1 MLTIE
6 EWTDLARAVAACQE
20 RKTADYLTEHDLED
34 IAERYALEWDEATDG
49 LCHARR
55 VRRTSRLAPS
65 RDTGRGFLFGHS
77 VCRTRSALRPVNF
90 SQRCT
95 MTSQ

>member
-1 MLTIE
+1 MSTPPAPHATPDREAQLDAVLQAALYLLGAWQDRMITIE

-49 LCHARR
+49 PLPPNPNL
-55 VRRTSRLAPS
+55 SE
-65 RDTGRGFLFGHS
+65 
-77 VCRTRSALRPVNF
+77 
-90 SQRCT
+90 
-95 MTSQ
+95 

>member
-1 MLTIE
+1 MTATPRREAQLEAVFQAAIYLLGARQDQMLTIE

-49 LCHARR
+49 
-55 VRRTSRLAPS
+55 
-65 RDTGRGFLFGHS
+65 
-77 VCRTRSALRPVNF
+77 ALPTF
-90 SQRCT
+90 DED
-95 MTSQ
+95 